1 MATHALEERPAD
13 KMYQLDDLQKLVAL
27 CKRRGFIFPDSE
39 IYGGFANFWDYGP
52 LGVLLKNN
60 VKQAWV
66 RTNVQLRDDMDLLDA
81 SIIMSPRVWKASGHV
96 DTFSDPLVDCLGE
109 CKQRFRGDQLEGDR
123 CPNCNGTL
131 SEPRQFN
138 LMFRTQVGPVAGDAN
153 VAYLRPETAQGIFVN
168 FKNVATTM
176 RRKLPFGVAQIGKA
190 FRNEITPGNFI
201 FRTREFEQMEIE
213 FFVEPGTDE
222 EWHDRW
228 IDERERWYL
237 DLGMR
242 KENIRRFEVP
252 REELAHYSKRTVDL
266 QYRFPF
272 GQGWEELEGIA
283 NRGDFDLAQHEKFSG
298 EQLRVFDEESRQ
310 HILPYVVEPSAG
322 ADRATLSF
330 LIDAYEEQVLDAA
343 KNDARTVLH
352 LHPALAPYKAAI
364 FPLSKKPEL
373 LALSR
378 KIYEGLRKRWLVTH
392 DVASGI
398 GKAYRRQDEIG
409 TPYCVTVD
417 FQSLEDQ
424 AVTIRDRDSMQQVR
438 VAIADLKAWFEDK
451 LPF

>member
-1 MATHALEERPAD
+1 
-13 KMYQLDDLQKLVAL
+13 
-27 CKRRGFIFPDSE
+27 
-39 IYGGFANFWDYGP
+39 
-52 LGVLLKNN
+52 
-60 VKQAWV
+60 
-66 RTNVQLRDDMDLLDA
+66 
-81 SIIMSPRVWKASGHV
+81 
-96 DTFSDPLVDCLGE
+96 
-109 CKQRFRGDQLEGDR
+109 
-123 CPNCNGTL
+123 
-131 SEPRQFN
+131 
-138 LMFRTQVGPVAGDAN
+138 
-153 VAYLRPETAQGIFVN
+153 
-168 FKNVATTM
+168 
-176 RRKLPFGVAQIGKA
+176 
-190 FRNEITPGNFI
+190 
-201 FRTREFEQMEIE
+201 
-213 FFVEPGTDE
+213 
-222 EWHDRW
+222 
-228 IDERERWYL
+228 
-237 DLGMR
+237 
-242 KENIRRFEVP
+242 
-252 REELAHYSKRTVDL
+252 LAHYSKRTVDL

-438 VAIADLKAWFEDK
+438 VAIADLKGWFEDK